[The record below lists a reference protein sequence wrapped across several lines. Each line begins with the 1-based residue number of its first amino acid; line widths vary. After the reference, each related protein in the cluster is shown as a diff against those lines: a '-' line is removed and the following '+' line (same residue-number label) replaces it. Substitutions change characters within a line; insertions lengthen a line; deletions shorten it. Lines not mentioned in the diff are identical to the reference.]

1 MTLTLPASP
10 SFRLDGRRALV
21 TGASSGIG
29 LACATALARAGAA
42 VTLVARRDGPLE
54 EARAAL
60 AAEGAQVTA
69 RARDIADL
77 DATAALVAAEGPFDV
92 LVNAAGLARHTPA
105 LDTKPADYD
114 AVFDVNVRAAYF
126 LTRSVAQ
133 GLVAAGKPGSLI
145 NVSSQMGVVGGIDRA
160 VYAAT
165 KHALEGMTKSMAIE
179 WGPHGIRVN
188 TLCPT
193 FIRTPLTEAT
203 FANPDRRAWI
213 ESKIKLGRVGALED
227 IMGPCLFLATDASAL
242 VTGTALLVDG
252 GWTAD

>member
-1 MTLTLPASP
+1 
-10 SFRLDGRRALV
+10 
-21 TGASSGIG
+21 
-29 LACATALARAGAA
+29 
-42 VTLVARRDGPLE
+42 VAR
-54 EARAAL
+54 
-60 AAEGAQVTA
+60 
-69 RARDIADL
+69 
-77 DATAALVAAEGPFDV
+77 
-92 LVNAAGLARHTPA
+92 
-105 LDTKPADYD
+105 
-114 AVFDVNVRAAYF
+114 
-126 LTRSVAQ
+126 
-133 GLVAAGKPGSLI
+133 GLVAAGKPGSLV

-203 FANPDRRAWI
+203 FANPERRAWI

-227 IMGPCLFLATDASAL
+227 IMGPCLFLASDASAL